1 MFKNILVATDG
12 SEHANKAVDLA
23 ADMALKYDARLT
35 VFSVI
40 EGGPLT
46 ADAKRLAIEKG
57 IDLSPVIDMPGI
69 TAITPEAGP
78 IMPDLQETLVTAKV
92 EAELAENIM
101 GEACTR
107 ARATL
112 GGKVRGA
119 TGTGNAASAILEA
132 ADEAGADLIV
142 MGSRGLGTFRALL
155 SGSVSQKVSHLAN
168 CTCIAVK

>member
-92 EAELAENIM
+92 EAELAENI
-101 GEACTR
+101 
-107 ARATL
+107 